1 MISVKNLSPS
11 YNNDGKLAVSSIC
24 FEIEKGETFGFLGPS
39 GAGKSTTQ
47 GILTGLLKQRPG
59 EVFVAGYDTGKVQN
73 ERFNKIGVSFEQSN
87 VYSKLTA
94 RENLKF
100 YARLF
105 DVPTRDP
112 NEPIKL
118 VGLEGMALS
127 GSLSR
132 HYHEMRWRRNNE
144 TKRHS

>member
-1 MISVKNLSPS
+1 MISVKNLSHS
-11 YNNDGKLAVSSIC
+11 YNNDGKLAVSSIS

-47 GILTGLLKQRPG
+47 GILTGLLKQQSG
-59 EVFVAGYDTGKVQN
+59 EVSVAGYDTGKVQN

-87 VYSKLTA
+87 VYSRLTA
-94 RENLKF
+94 RENLEF

-112 NEPIKL
+112 NELIKL

-132 HYHEMRWRRNNE
+132 HNHEMR
-144 TKRHS
+144 